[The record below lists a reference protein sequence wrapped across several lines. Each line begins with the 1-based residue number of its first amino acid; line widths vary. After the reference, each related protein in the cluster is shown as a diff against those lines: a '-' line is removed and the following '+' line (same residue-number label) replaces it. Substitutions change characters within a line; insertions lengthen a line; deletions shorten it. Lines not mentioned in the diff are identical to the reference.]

1 MGAPPALPSSEGPV
15 GSLGNASR
23 REFIDLNYISNYI
36 WYLLAWGLQL
46 DNAQQIKLHLFQLH
60 KNNFFLSFEVFC
72 VFSVFFHVLTNYL
85 LFVSNWEGNFL
96 NNETL

>member
-60 KNNFFLSFEVFC
+60 KNIFFLSFEVFMAYYYN
-72 VFSVFFHVLTNYL
+72 NYL
-85 LFVSNWEGNFL
+85 LFLIGKEIFSTTKLCREP
-96 NNETL
+96 E

>member
-1 MGAPPALPSSEGPV
+1 MGAPPALPSSEGPA

-46 DNAQQIKLHLFQLH
+46 DNAQQIRLRLF
-60 KNNFFLSFEVFC
+60 
-72 VFSVFFHVLTNYL
+72 
-85 LFVSNWEGNFL
+85 
-96 NNETL
+96 

>member
-1 MGAPPALPSSEGPV
+1 MGVPPALPSSEGPA

-46 DNAQQIKLHLFQLH
+46 DNAQQIRLHLFQLH
-60 KNNFFLSFEVFC
+60 KNIFFLVLWSYVREVRI
-72 VFSVFFHVLTNYL
+72 FFHKN
-85 LFVSNWEGNFL
+85 
-96 NNETL
+96 